1 MLKRARRREVVL
13 GINIVEGIQ
22 KAVKDVEIMRFF
34 MKDFKVSSSVE
45 KAYSVDIGIKYG
57 FAFNGKKLLEK
68 LVTAVDGVNICVGVN
83 HDGLIKKKSNPKSRL
98 FKSVA

>member
-1 MLKRARRREVVL
+1 MKRARRREVVL

-45 KAYSVDIGIKYG
+45 KAYSVDIGIK
-57 FAFNGKKLLEK
+57 ADL
-68 LVTAVDGVNICVGVN
+68 T
-83 HDGLIKKKSNPKSRL
+83 
-98 FKSVA
+98 